1 MDKSFKDPVNLHPL
15 KVLVGNYKVRNFNH
29 FKTIPDKNFWNYPFL
44 PSFFAKERRNYFL
57 GQVCIS
63 LLDHLTILLYIIP
76 QLVLMILHY
85 PLLFNPCSDG
95 IKHGL
100 HKSEWIKTGDQTY
113 SLPLTEWC
121 YQCWRLQQTGISLCF
136 LAISDQRIFFFL
148 QIWHSVIC
156 KIIIL
161 TNGRHREDFYQL
173 LNIQNEKVKIFFA
186 PFY

>member
-1 MDKSFKDPVNLHPL
+1 MDRLLLKSPRNKNIWYTPQTSTDSSQSFASLETLLLFLMDKSFKDPVNLHPL

-100 HKSEWIKTGDQTY
+100 HKSEWIKPDDQTY
-113 SLPLTEWC
+113 FLPLTVLEWC
-121 YQCWRLQQTGISLCF
+121 YQCWRLLSYF
-136 LAISDQRIFFFL
+136 WSKNIFFFTN
-148 QIWHSVIC
+148 
-156 KIIIL
+156 L
-161 TNGRHREDFYQL
+161 TLSHL
-173 LNIQNEKVKIFFA
+173 
-186 PFY
+186 